1 MCRRQIGTDGG
12 NCLKALAKP
21 QIVCLFEGFNTK
33 NRRPVF
39 QSKARIRW
47 VTETPNF
54 MRPTFQPS
62 WKLPCM
68 VIGLRFNNQA
78 SFLGVSGNLEGEEL
92 SKYCLARTLP
102 SSVPRY
108 MP

>member
-1 MCRRQIGTDGG
+1 
-12 NCLKALAKP
+12 
-21 QIVCLFEGFNTK
+21 
-33 NRRPVF
+33 
-39 QSKARIRW
+39 
-47 VTETPNF
+47 
-54 MRPTFQPS
+54 
-62 WKLPCM
+62 M